1 MPATSS
7 SKNTSSSS
15 RGKRPRATATG
26 SMSSSSRGKRPRA
39 TATGATSSS
48 KSPRAKAHGATS
60 SSSRGQNLK
69 ITKNEVEAVKASLLE
84 KGTYGVLNLDHFV
97 RTKFQ
102 GGKILRHHP
111 TGNSDFLPTINLS
124 QLITQASHIIRK
136 TRPLPGL
143 GRFEGQFFFP
153 IVLHM
158 TTKKVNVPGMHTR
171 PGVLLFETNLIAS
184 TGIEMPHDTG
194 ATSIHNF
201 HRLLN
206 TAYPAKYKNAMKTLD
221 KIITNASKDL
231 NWWKS
236 PTIVVP
242 SANPSANLP
251 HLPISIS
258 FAFEAQPMRS
268 SAMLI
273 EAQLRVYGM
282 HLFMVDMG
290 TNTHGYNTITYFA
303 GHMVKW

>member
-1 MPATSS
+1 MYAIYISYARYILVQ
-7 SKNTSSSS
+7 NTSSSS
-15 RGKRPRATATG
+15 RGKDRATATG

-60 SSSRGQNLK
+60 SSSRGQSLK

-143 GRFEGQFFFP
+143 GRFEGQFFQYCY
-153 IVLHM
+153 
-158 TTKKVNVPGMHTR
+158 T
-171 PGVLLFETNLIAS
+171 
-184 TGIEMPHDTG
+184 
-194 ATSIHNF
+194 
-201 HRLLN
+201 
-206 TAYPAKYKNAMKTLD
+206 
-221 KIITNASKDL
+221 
-231 NWWKS
+231 
-236 PTIVVP
+236 
-242 SANPSANLP
+242 
-251 HLPISIS
+251 
-258 FAFEAQPMRS
+258 
-268 SAMLI
+268 
-273 EAQLRVYGM
+273 
-282 HLFMVDMG
+282 
-290 TNTHGYNTITYFA
+290 
-303 GHMVKW
+303 